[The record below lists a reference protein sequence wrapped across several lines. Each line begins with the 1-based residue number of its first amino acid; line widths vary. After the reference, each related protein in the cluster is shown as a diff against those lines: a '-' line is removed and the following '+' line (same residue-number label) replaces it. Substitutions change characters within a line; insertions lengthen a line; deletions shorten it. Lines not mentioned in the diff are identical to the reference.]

1 MEQIQSRKA
10 DIASLATSLAV
21 GVCILLWVAYFG
33 PSWPVRDSFAYLV
46 LMDGVRNGHYT
57 IIDFLTLRNNEHFVA
72 FQYLVAAIT
81 LWIFNFRTKIL
92 LIENA
97 LLLLAAGWLILRTL
111 RKSNVAANF
120 PILLPLAVMLPLLNL
135 SQVNYLLWEFQIFWY
150 LGFALFAA
158 CIFLVEKFK
167 FSAYPAVFLLC
178 ILATGCEAQGVF
190 LWVST
195 GLHLLMVGASER
207 EDGWPSK
214 KAVLIFLGHS
224 LIFLS
229 MAFLLLHGSHSQASM
244 PNDEPL
250 ALRLGQYVVYYLKIL
265 GGGFGIKI
273 EKWALALGSISLLSC
288 IALLCH
294 SFRRFRTEKG
304 SRIVVLLTS
313 TPILWIAAFTVGRK
327 KYGAPWALSEF
338 HASPMLVPFF
348 AGVAIFALMWLSSCR
363 KLLPKISALL
373 LLAFALAPVVTAI
386 AFGYAYSR
394 DARLTS
400 MLAEAASCDR
410 HGYSQYLLLHLNG
423 LDGHEGLYA
432 ATLPY
437 ADEMCTSQSADPE
450 AIRLL
455 ATPPQFAELKP
466 SDERDRRALRTLWEE
481 YLTHADLRRAM
492 TPSDPDL
499 AKKLLTFA
507 YLDAKTGSGY
517 DQSTLG
523 PYADV
528 FLKLQGR

>member
-1 MEQIQSRKA
+1 MEKIQSRKT
-10 DIASLATSLAV
+10 DVASLVTSLAV

-33 PSWPVRDSFAYLV
+33 PSWPVRDSFAYLI
-46 LMDGVRNGHYT
+46 LMDGIRNGHYT

-97 LLLLAAGWLILRTL
+97 LLLLTGGWLILRAL
-111 RKSNVAANF
+111 RRSNVAANF

-158 CIFLVEKFK
+158 SIFLIEKFK

-190 LWVST
+190 LWISS

-207 EDGWPSK
+207 KGEWPSK
-214 KAVLIFLGHS
+214 KAVLIFIGHT

-244 PNDEPL
+244 PNGDSL
-250 ALRLGQYVVYYLKIL
+250 ALRLTQYVVYYLKIL

-273 EKWALALGSISLLSC
+273 EKWALVLGSISLLSWM
-288 IALLCH
+288 ALLCY
-294 SFRRFRTEKG
+294 SLSRFRTEAD
-304 SRIVVLLTS
+304 SRIAILLSS
-313 TPILWIAAFTVGRK
+313 TPILWIAAFAVGRE

-338 HASPMLVPFF
+338 HASPMLVPFYV
-348 AGVAIFALMWLSSCR
+348 GMTIFALMSLSSCR
-363 KLLPKISALL
+363 KLLSKIAALSL
-373 LLAFALAPVVTAI
+373 MAFALAPIATSV
-386 AFGYAYSR
+386 AFGYAYSQ

-400 MLAEAASCDR
+400 MLAEAASCNRDD
-410 HGYSQYLLLHLNG
+410 YSPYLLLHLNG

-437 ADEMCTSQSADPE
+437 ADKMCASQTANPE

-455 ATPPQFAELKP
+455 ATPPQFAEFKP
-466 SDERDRRALRTLWEE
+466 SDERDRRALRALWEV

-492 TPSDPDL
+492 TPTDPDL

-528 FLKLQGR
+528 FLKLQSR